1 MAKEIVWTHHAEAR
15 QKEWERKKGIT
26 RSQVESLLM
35 SPEQIVPGD
44 LEAMIA
50 QSRIWEGL
58 IRAVFY
64 EAETHIKILTVYW
77 TSKIEKYW
85 KENE

>member
-1 MAKEIVWTHHAEAR
+1 
-15 QKEWERKKGIT
+15 
-26 RSQVESLLM
+26 M

-44 LEAMIA
+44 LEAMVA

-64 EAETHIKILTVYW
+64 EAETDIKILTVYW